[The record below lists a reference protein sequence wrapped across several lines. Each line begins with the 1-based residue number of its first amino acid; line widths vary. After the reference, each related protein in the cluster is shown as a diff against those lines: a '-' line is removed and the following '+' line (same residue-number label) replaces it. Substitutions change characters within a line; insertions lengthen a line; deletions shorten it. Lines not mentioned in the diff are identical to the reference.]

1 MITIYQVRRQSA
13 AVDRN
18 PLDQA
23 PCHLHEKTRL
33 LKKVKIMVL
42 NINPQKHKNFFD
54 DHAHKAEKHDLNPLK
69 SLINSYLAKELDGG
83 GTLESLTFDN
93 RFTGELPAD
102 PETTNQRR
110 QVMGACYS
118 FVKPTTVSAP
128 QLVAYSREAASL
140 LDLSIETCESGEFLQ
155 VFVGNHLLPGME
167 PYATCYGGHQFG
179 NWAGQLGDGRAI
191 NLGEIINQGSERWAL
206 QLKGAGPTPYAR
218 TADGLAVLRS
228 SVREFLCSEAM
239 FHLGVP
245 TTRALSLAL
254 TGEKVE
260 RDMFYDGHPKLEP
273 GAVVCRVAP
282 SFTRFGN
289 FQVFASRGEIKVLK
303 QLANYT
309 IRTDFSHVGEPSPE
323 VYLEWFKEVCRT
335 TADMIVH
342 WMRVGFVHGVMN
354 TDNMS
359 ILGLT
364 IDYGPYGWLEDY
376 DPNWTPNTT
385 DASGRR
391 YCFGNQPQIAH
402 WNLAQ
407 LANAIYP
414 LIEQVEPLQQALDVY
429 AQSFQQ
435 GWQTMMAQKLGL
447 NNFETDTDE
456 ALITELLTILPLVE
470 TDMTIFFR
478 RLAMLDVTVEP
489 LNDISDETLMTP
501 LMEAYYVPEQLIR
514 EYRTRMGSWLRRYM
528 RRVSRDNTSHE
539 TRRRRMNAVNPKYV
553 LRNYLAQLA
562 IDRAEQGDFSLVDE
576 MLELLRHPYDEQ
588 PNKEDFAKKRPDW
601 ARHRPGCS
609 MLSCSS

>member
-1 MITIYQVRRQSA
+1 
-13 AVDRN
+13 
-18 PLDQA
+18 
-23 PCHLHEKTRL
+23 
-33 LKKVKIMVL
+33 MVL
-42 NINPQKHKNFFD
+42 NINLQKHQNCFAD
-54 DHAHKAEKHDLNPLK
+54 GGHVPEKCAIDTVQNAIIGL
-69 SLINSYLAKELDGG
+69 SAKELDGS

-93 RFTGELPAD
+93 RFTRELPAD
-102 PETTNQRR
+102 PATTNQRR
-110 QVMGACYS
+110 QVIKACYS
-118 FVKPTTVSAP
+118 FVHPAKVAAP
-128 QLVAYSREAASL
+128 QLVAYSRETAAL
-140 LDLSIETCESGEFLQ
+140 LDLSIETCESDDFLQ
-155 VFVGNHLLPGME
+155 AFVGNHLPAGME

-191 NLGEIINQGSERWAL
+191 NLGEIINQRSERWAL

-254 TGEKVE
+254 TGEQVV

-282 SFTRFGN
+282 SFTRFGS
-289 FQVFASRGEIKVLK
+289 FQIFASRGETEVLK
-303 QLANYT
+303 QLADYT
-309 IRTDFSHVGEPSPE
+309 IRTDFPHLGAPSQK
-323 VYLEWFKEVCRT
+323 VYLEWFEEVCRT

-385 DASGRR
+385 DAGGRR

-402 WNLAQ
+402 WNLVQ

-429 AQSFQQ
+429 TQSFQQ
-435 GWQTMMAQKLGL
+435 GWQTMMVQKLGL
-447 NNFETDTDE
+447 NTFEPDTDD
-456 ALITELLTILPLVE
+456 ALFTELHAILPLVE

-478 RLAMLDVTVEP
+478 RLAMLDVNVES

-501 LMEAYYVPEQLIR
+501 LMEAYYVPEQLTR
-514 EYRTRMGSWLRRYM
+514 EYRTRMGYWLRNYM
-528 RRVSRDNTSHE
+528 SRVCKENTSHE
-539 TRRRRMNAVNPKYV
+539 TRRRRMNAVNPQYV

-562 IDRAEQGDFSLVDE
+562 IDKAEQGDFSLIDE
-576 MLELLRHPYDEQ
+576 LLELLRHPYDEQ
-588 PNKEDFAKKRPDW
+588 PDKEDFAKKRPDW
-601 ARHRPGCS
+601 ARNRAGCS